1 MPREPQRR
9 RSVEKSS
16 PDPEPEEEKAR
27 DRHDELLD
35 RELEKMDQLT
45 VRATLD
51 LEQGMGSY
59 VKSYARSVLPFAIGL
74 GAFRALQGGSL
85 SAVLAAVLGGTLLAG
100 FVSFVFRTLY
110 SASRRSDEAQAKR
123 ESEAR
128 AAKARPIEPKHDA
141 HLDARLDDELD
152 KLD

>member
-16 PDPEPEEEKAR
+16 PDPEPEEQKAR
-27 DRHDELLD
+27 DRHDALLD
-35 RELEKMDQLT
+35 RELEKMDEPR
-45 VRATLD
+45 VSANLD
-51 LEQGMGSY
+51 QGMGSY

-85 SAVLAAVLGGTLLAG
+85 SAVVAAVLGGTLLAG

-128 AAKARPIEPKHDA
+128 AAKARPIEPRHDA

-152 KLD
+152 